1 MKRHRT
7 TFLVSKL
14 LPATI
19 LSLALIAGCGTTKS
33 TGDSNPSVTA
43 AWRQQPLTIDGSDKD
58 WVKPLPWFDKTE
70 QISYAVSNDG
80 EHLFIQMSTKSPQ
93 EMQKIVQ
100 GGMVVWINTRAEKSI
115 PDSKGIGYP
124 LDRRNDHDRNLMAQA
139 RPDRY
144 KEKPITLED
153 RRDYELY
160 SFNQNKD
167 SSIETFVYGADS
179 PEGVVMRMDY
189 NDVGELIYE
198 ASIPLTSIYPS
209 NTSHSYAGKSLA
221 VGFDIQGLPPGTETP
236 RGEGGGPAI
245 GVGGGVGFGS
255 YGSGGG
261 IGLSIGTGSFGGGKG
276 KNKQLFKEIQVW
288 QVVDLGRR

>member
-1 MKRHRT
+1 
-7 TFLVSKL
+7 
-14 LPATI
+14 
-19 LSLALIAGCGTTKS
+19 
-33 TGDSNPSVTA
+33 
-43 AWRQQPLTIDGSDKD
+43 
-58 WVKPLPWFDKTE
+58 
-70 QISYAVSNDG
+70 
-80 EHLFIQMSTKSPQ
+80 MSTKSPQ

-209 NTSHSYAGKSLA
+209 NTSRSYAGKSLA
-221 VGFDIQGLPPGTETP
+221 IGFDIQGLPPGTETP

-245 GVGGGVGFGS
+245 GVGGGVGLALTAAVVVLGCRSERAHLEAEKERTNNCSKKHRFGRS
-255 YGSGGG
+255 WTWPDDS
-261 IGLSIGTGSFGGGKG
+261 GKG
-276 KNKQLFKEIQVW
+276 AISKAGLFIA
-288 QVVDLGRR
+288 